1 MINVVCAVIIF
12 EGKVLVTQRRW
23 DKSNP
28 NKWEFPGGKVE
39 QYETNEESLI
49 REIKEELNIT
59 IQPIYKMDSVIYH
72 YQDVSVNLFPY
83 IAEKMDGEIKLKDHQ
98 QHKYYSLDELK
109 DLDWIDA
116 DVGIVKQL
124 YKIRNNF
131 GL

>member
-12 EGKVLVTQRRW
+12 EGKVLATQRRW

-59 IQPIYKMDSVIYH
+59 IQPIVPTPKNSA
-72 YQDVSVNLFPY
+72 SN
-83 IAEKMDGEIKLKDHQ
+83 KLKTT
-98 QHKYYSLDELK
+98 
-109 DLDWIDA
+109 
-116 DVGIVKQL
+116 
-124 YKIRNNF
+124 
-131 GL
+131 